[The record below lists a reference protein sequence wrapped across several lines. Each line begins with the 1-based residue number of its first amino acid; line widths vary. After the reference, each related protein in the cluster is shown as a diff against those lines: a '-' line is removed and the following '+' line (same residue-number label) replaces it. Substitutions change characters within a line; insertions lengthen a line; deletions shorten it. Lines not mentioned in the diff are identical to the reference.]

1 MGGSVRPMSLT
12 DNLVAYWK
20 MDEASGNR
28 EDAQAALDLTDVN
41 TVGSAAGKIST
52 AGDYIAANSENL
64 TRGGGLTTNGASR
77 TVSLWAKPDLTGTQ
91 RGVANA
97 SNQAATPLSAGP
109 LWLMVQRAT
118 DVWAVFH
125 GAAYRDTSTPTIVAG
140 NWYHLVYTFDSG
152 TNGVVLYVNGVSRAT
167 ATAADNAVTPTHTYF
182 GGGFN
187 AYFDGLIDECG
198 IWSRALT
205 SDEVTSLYNSGNG
218 FTYPFIGAQAQPGR
232 AAAAVGH
239 GQLGLA
245 SGLRTFRDLM
255 GSNS

>member
-1 MGGSVRPMSLT
+1 MALI
-12 DNLVAYWK
+12 DNLTAYWK
-20 MDEASGNR
+20 LDEASGTR
-28 EDAQAALDLTDVN
+28 EDAHGALDLTDVN

-52 AGDYIAANSENL
+52 AADFVAASSEYL
-64 TRGGGLTTNGASR
+64 TRGGGLTVNGTSR
-77 TVSLWAKPDLTGTQ
+77 SVSLWARPDLTGTQ

-97 SNQAATPLSAGP
+97 SSLAATPLSTGP

-118 DVWAVFH
+118 NVWAVLH
-125 GAAYRDTSTPTIVAG
+125 GAAYRESVTPTIVAG
-140 NWYHLVYTFDSG
+140 TWYHLVYTFDSA
-152 TNGVVLYVNGVSRAT
+152 TNAVVLYINGVSRAT
-167 ATAADNAVTPTHTYF
+167 ATSADNAIVGTHTYI
-182 GGGFN
+182 GAGFST
-187 AYFDGLIDECG
+187 YFDGLLDEIG

-205 SDEVTSLYNSGNG
+205 SDEVTELYNSGNG
-218 FTYPFIGAQAQPGR
+218 FAYPFIGRQDQPGR